1 MKKIISGST
10 LKILAMIFMVIDH
23 FGQVV
28 LKNGIILHAPYSMF
42 TDEQF
47 DMLMSTVN
55 ICHILGRIAFPVFCF
70 LLVEGFFHT
79 HNLKK
84 YILNLGIFALIS
96 EPVYDLACAG
106 TLFSL
111 GQQNVLF
118 TLLLGLIILTIIKRS
133 HKNVIISFAAIVVGA
148 YISYI
153 CNLDGW
159 YYGIALISVF
169 YLFYDMPALKYTAS
183 ILVMYICG
191 LNFTISGFIDPYF
204 LTAATSLLF
213 ISMYNGERGMKMKYF
228 FYIFG
233 CIQHH
238 IISSFPGK
246 LFNKANHSSIKRIS
260 QNRILIILMIIDH
273 NCNQL
278 RTCFIQHPQAHFG
291 HIALFFN

>member
-23 FGQVV
+23 LGQVV
-28 LKNGIILHAPYSMF
+28 LKNGIILNAPYSMF

-47 DMLMSTVN
+47 DILMSAVN
-55 ICHILGRIAFPVFCF
+55 ICHILGRIAFPIFCF

-96 EPVYDLACAG
+96 EPIYDLACVG

-118 TLLLGLIILTIIKRS
+118 TLLLGLIILTIIKRFN
-133 HKNVIISFAAIVVGA
+133 KNVIISFVTIAIGA

-153 CNLDGW
+153 CHLDGW

-169 YLFYDMPALKYTAS
+169 YLFYDMPTLKYTAS

-204 LTAATSLLF
+204 LTAVTSLLF

-228 FYIFG
+228 FYVFYPGHLLIFYLV
-233 CIQHH
+233 
-238 IISSFPGK
+238 S
-246 LFNKANHSSIKRIS
+246 L
-260 QNRILIILMIIDH
+260 ILIKIM
-273 NCNQL
+273 
-278 RTCFIQHPQAHFG
+278 
-291 HIALFFN
+291 

>member
-1 MKKIISGST
+1 MHSLS
-10 LKILAMIFMVIDH
+10 
-23 FGQVV
+23 
-28 LKNGIILHAPYSMF
+28 
-42 TDEQF
+42 
-47 DMLMSTVN
+47 
-55 ICHILGRIAFPVFCF
+55 FCF

-96 EPVYDLACAG
+96 EPIYDLACVG

-118 TLLLGLIILTIIKRS
+118 TLLLGLIILTIIKRFN
-133 HKNVIISFAAIVVGA
+133 KNVIISFVTIAIGA

-169 YLFYDMPALKYTAS
+169 YLFYDMPTLKYTAS

-204 LTAATSLLF
+204 LTAVTSLLF

-228 FYIFG
+228 FYVFYPGHLLIFYL
-233 CIQHH
+233 
-238 IISSFPGK
+238 GK
-246 LFNKANHSSIKRIS
+246 FN
-260 QNRILIILMIIDH
+260 
-273 NCNQL
+273 
-278 RTCFIQHPQAHFG
+278 TY
-291 HIALFFN
+291 